1 MVELCKKIKTDI
13 KTCHIPF
20 IMLTVKD
27 SVIYRIKGLE
37 SGANSYVPKPF
48 FPDHLLV
55 RIQKLLEEK
64 EFILKHFSQDT
75 LIENL
80 TTLPINN
87 DEKDFIKKVIELIR
101 VNIESENLHSLFIEK
116 ELGISNSQLYRKI
129 KQIFNVTPI
138 DLINSDNH
146 TLRSLILSIRI
157 PGTVED

>member
-1 MVELCKKIKTDI
+1 MFRS
-13 KTCHIPF
+13 H
-20 IMLTVKD
+20 
-27 SVIYRIKGLE
+27 
-37 SGANSYVPKPF
+37 F
-48 FPDHLLV
+48 FHHLLV